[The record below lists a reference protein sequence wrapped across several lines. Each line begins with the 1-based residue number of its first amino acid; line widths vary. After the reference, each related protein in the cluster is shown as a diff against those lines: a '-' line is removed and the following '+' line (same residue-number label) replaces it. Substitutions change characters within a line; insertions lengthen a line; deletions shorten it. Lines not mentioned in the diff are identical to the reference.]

1 MFVRGNSNDDL
12 YILNNFGK
20 RGEKRQI
27 AEKERDNRERG
38 RNYSNGN
45 QELKEGKL
53 PLIKLESLQELRY
66 IHF

>member
-1 MFVRGNSNDDL
+1 MFVRGSSKDDL
-12 YILNNFGK
+12 YILNNSGK
-20 RGEKRQI
+20 REKRQI

-53 PLIKLESLQELRY
+53 PLIKRESLQELRY